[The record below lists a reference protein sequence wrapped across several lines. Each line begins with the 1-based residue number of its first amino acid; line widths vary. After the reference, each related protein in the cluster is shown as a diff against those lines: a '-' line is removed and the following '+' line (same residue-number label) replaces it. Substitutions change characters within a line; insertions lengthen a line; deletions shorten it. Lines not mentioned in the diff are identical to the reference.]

1 MLRAFAC
8 VLTPPVAY
16 GDSPL
21 WDGAFGM
28 AVNFPVKP

>member
-1 MLRAFAC
+1 MFHAEQSEK
-8 VLTPPVAY
+8 TPPVAY

-28 AVNFPVKP
+28 TVNFPFDP